1 MTIVD
6 DLLTIDAD
14 VTIDPFFTGSPTPSG
29 AIVTVPGRGII
40 FVTSEGTGYAVGI
53 YGSDF
58 AAEEDPYTVVDVSAE
73 RVAAVVL
80 YLATE
85 QPEGTEWCAWAAQ
98 RLDDDGEGRRPMT
111 GDLLDRIRDQASD
124 LGELILTAEEAEDLA
139 QLRAMLS
146 PNAAL
151 IIAGRPVELGALTVH
166 VLPAL

>member
-29 AIVTVPGRGII
+29 AIVTVPDRGII

-85 QPEGTEWCAWAAQ
+85 QPEGTEWCSWAAQ
-98 RLDDDGEGRRPMT
+98 RLDDDGEDVAR
-111 GDLLDRIRDQASD
+111 
-124 LGELILTAEEAEDLA
+124 
-139 QLRAMLS
+139 
-146 PNAAL
+146 
-151 IIAGRPVELGALTVH
+151 
-166 VLPAL
+166 